1 MAAFNRIRASLRA
14 AVLIGLAALVCLGDA
29 QAQAPES
36 AASLDEIVVS
46 GERAGP
52 GLWHIQGPN
61 AEVWILGTVSPLPRD
76 ITWRSAQVEQIL
88 GHANLVLV
96 SKPFEI
102 GIIRELWLFITQRS
116 LLIVPGGRSLR
127 DVMAPDLYARFAR
140 LRALYSADPDKWS
153 RYRPI
158 IATAF
163 LEQAALHQVGLS
175 ARLNVGNEVRA
186 LARKHDVRVE
196 EIKIAG
202 VGDFLEALKTM
213 APDTEH
219 KCVGAALGTIET
231 GLPRLVSRAAAWVT
245 GDIARIQSLPE
256 SAEVDACLAALAG
269 DTRAGDLLA
278 RIRGT
283 WVAAIEEHLRRGEV
297 TLAVVNMDLLL
308 QPGGLLDRLRSD
320 GYSVDAP

>member
-1 MAAFNRIRASLRA
+1 MGEFLRTRAWILTTSFVALAAFAGLSRA
-14 AVLIGLAALVCLGDA
+14 AQQEADA
-29 QAQAPES
+29 PI
-36 AASLDEIVVS
+36 DEIVVS
-46 GERAGP
+46 GERSGP
-52 GLWHIQGPN
+52 GLWHVHGLQG
-61 AEVWILGTVSPLPRD
+61 ESWILGTVSPLPRE

-88 GHANLVLV
+88 GGAQLVLV

-102 GIIRELWLFITQRS
+102 GIIRELWLFITQRD
-116 LLIVPGGRSLR
+116 LLMVTGGRSLR

-140 LRALYSADPDKWS
+140 LRSLYSPDPDKWS

-186 LARKHDVRVE
+186 LARKHDVRIE

-202 VGDFLEALKTM
+202 VGDFLGALKTM
-213 APDTEH
+213 SPDTEN
-219 KCVGAALGTIET
+219 KCVAAALGTIET

-256 SAEVDACLAALAG
+256 SAEVDACLAALGG
-269 DTRAGDLLA
+269 DTRAADLLA
-278 RIRGT
+278 RIRNT
-283 WVAAIEEHLRRGEV
+283 WVAAIEDHLRRGEV
-297 TLAVVNMDLLL
+297 SLAVVNMDLLL

-320 GYSVDAP
+320 GYGIDAP

>member
-1 MAAFNRIRASLRA
+1 MSASVRFRALILVASCLVLASLARESRA
-14 AVLIGLAALVCLGDA
+14 LQQEPEAAI
-29 QAQAPES
+29 
-36 AASLDEIVVS
+36 DEIVVN
-46 GERAGP
+46 GERTGP
-52 GLWHIQGPN
+52 GLWHIHAAKG
-61 AEVWILGTVSPLPRD
+61 ETWILGTVSPLPRG

-88 GHANLVLV
+88 GSANLVLV

-102 GIIRELWLFITQRS
+102 GIIRELWLFITQRD
-116 LLIVPGGRSLR
+116 LLMVPGGRTLR
-127 DVMAPDLYARFAR
+127 DVMSPDLYARFAR
-140 LRALYSADPDKWS
+140 LRSLYSADPDKWS

-196 EIKIAG
+196 EIKIGG
-202 VGDFLEALKTM
+202 VGDFLGALKTM
-213 APDTEH
+213 SPNTENT
-219 KCVGAALGTIET
+219 CVGAALGTIET

-245 GDIARIQSLPE
+245 GDIPRIQSLPE
-256 SAEVDACLAALAG
+256 SAEVDACLAALDG
-269 DTRAGDLLA
+269 DTRAADLLA
-278 RIRGT
+278 RIRST

-308 QPGGLLDRLRSD
+308 QPGGLLEHLRND

>member
-1 MAAFNRIRASLRA
+1 MAAPIRIRLAIRLASFLALASLACVTRA
-14 AVLIGLAALVCLGDA
+14 AP
-29 QAQAPES
+29 QEPET
-36 AASLDEIVVS
+36 AIDEIVVN
-46 GERAGP
+46 GERTGP
-52 GLWHIQGPN
+52 GLWHVHGPTG
-61 AEVWILGTVSPLPRD
+61 ETWILGTVSPLPRG

-88 GHANLVLV
+88 GGANLVLV

-102 GIIRELWLFITQRS
+102 GIIRELWLFITQRD
-116 LLIVPGGRSLR
+116 LLMVPGGRSLR

-140 LRALYSADPDKWS
+140 LRALYSSDPDKWS

-175 ARLNVGNEVRA
+175 ARLNVGNEVRT

-202 VGDFLEALKTM
+202 VGDFLDALKTM
-213 APDTEH
+213 SPDTEN

-245 GDIARIQSLPE
+245 GDIPRIQSLPE
-256 SAEVDACLAALAG
+256 SAEVDACLAALDG
-269 DTRAGDLLA
+269 DTHAADLLA
-278 RIRGT
+278 RIRST
-283 WVAAIEEHLRRGEV
+283 WVGAIEQHLRRGEV

-308 QPGGLLDRLRSD
+308 QPGGLLERLRSD
-320 GYSVDAP
+320 GYLVDAP

>member
-1 MAAFNRIRASLRA
+1 MRAHICLRG
-14 AVLIGLAALVCLGDA
+14 LILVASFLLLASVARLGCA
-29 QAQAPES
+29 QQQEPETS
-36 AASLDEIVVS
+36 IDEIVVN
-46 GERAGP
+46 GERTGP
-52 GLWHIQGPN
+52 GLWHIHGPKG
-61 AEVWILGTVSPLPRD
+61 ETWILGTVSPLPRG

-88 GHANLVLV
+88 GGANLVLV

-102 GIIRELWLFITQRS
+102 GIIRELWLFITQRD
-116 LLIVPGGRSLR
+116 LLMVPGGRSLR
-127 DVMAPDLYARFAR
+127 DVMSPDLYARFAR
-140 LRALYSADPDKWS
+140 LRSLYSNDPDKWS

-186 LARKHDVRVE
+186 LARKHDVGVE
-196 EIKIAG
+196 ELKIAG

-213 APDTEH
+213 SPTTEN

-231 GLPRLVSRAAAWVT
+231 GLPRLVSRASAWVT
-245 GDIARIQSLPE
+245 GDIPRIQSLPE
-256 SAEVDACLAALAG
+256 SAEVDACLAALDG
-269 DTRAGDLLA
+269 DTRAADLLA
-278 RIRGT
+278 RIRST
-283 WVAAIEEHLRRGEV
+283 WVAAIEDHLRRGEV

-308 QPGGLLDRLRSD
+308 QPGGLLERLRGD

>member
-1 MAAFNRIRASLRA
+1 MVASIRLSVWILFASFLLPASVARVSRA
-14 AVLIGLAALVCLGDA
+14 EP
-29 QAQAPES
+29 QEPE
-36 AASLDEIVVS
+36 ASIDEIVVN
-46 GERAGP
+46 GERTGP
-52 GLWHIQGPN
+52 GLWHIHG
-61 AEVWILGTVSPLPRD
+61 AKGETWVLGTVSPLPRG
-76 ITWRSAQVEQIL
+76 ISWRSAQVEQIL
-88 GHANLVLV
+88 GGANLVLV

-102 GIIRELWLFITQRS
+102 GIIREMWLFITQRD
-116 LLIVPGGRSLR
+116 LLMVPGGRSLR
-127 DVMAPDLYARFAR
+127 DVMSPDLYARFAR
-140 LRALYSADPDKWS
+140 LRSLYSSDPDKWS
-153 RYRPI
+153 RYRPV

-175 ARLNVGNEVRA
+175 ARLNVGNEVRT

-213 APDTEH
+213 SPDTEY

-245 GDIARIQSLPE
+245 GDIPRIRSLPE
-256 SAEVDACLAALAG
+256 SAEVDACLAALDG
-269 DTRAGDLLA
+269 DTRAADLLA
-278 RIRGT
+278 RIRST
-283 WVAAIEEHLRRGEV
+283 WVAAIEAHLRRGEV

-308 QPGGLLDRLRSD
+308 QPGGLLERLRSD